1 VTHPLAVEASGA
13 KTSMNNLA
21 NTPDRANV
29 ARHDR
34 PPIGAIGSV
43 KAHIIEAPD
52 VVLVGSGIMS
62 STLAVMLKRLDP
74 RLRVQIVEVASELAR
89 EASDGWNNAGTG
101 HAGICEMSYTPTR
114 DPDGR
119 VPIARALKIFE
130 QFEHSKQFWG
140 AMTAA
145 GAVGEPADFIHSV
158 PHICFVKGT
167 DDVDF
172 LQARHAAMQEHHF
185 FRSMQLTSDPSV
197 IHDWVPLVM
206 EGRATGRVAATMG
219 AGTEVNY
226 GLLARRLCGWLAQ
239 QEHCGVATGWKVTR
253 LRRRVGQW
261 RLALCHIASG
271 EVRELGARFVF
282 IGAGGGSLTL
292 LQSTGL
298 PEVAGL
304 GGFPIGGQW
313 LVCDNPAICTRHDAK
328 VYGATPPSSPS
339 LGAGHLD
346 VRRLDGQRQL
356 LFGPFASWTTRFLK
370 HSGSWGDLPRSIR
383 LNNLPA
389 MLRTAICNRSLVKY
403 LVTQGLQSMNN
414 RLQAVREYYPNARL
428 EDWRL
433 VQAGIRVQA
442 IKRADRGA
450 VYFGT
455 EVFSPAD
462 RSLAALLGA
471 SPGASVSVNIAF
483 EVIRTCLPELLAS
496 SEGRS
501 QMREMIP
508 TFDEDLTQ
516 PGNTTLFERA
526 SREALE
532 RLRLHFPST
541 SSN

>member
-1 VTHPLAVEASGA
+1 MTGHETL
-13 KTSMNNLA
+13 TDNLA
-21 NTPDRANV
+21 NKLGGADAGPSGL
-29 ARHDR
+29 
-34 PPIGAIGSV
+34 PIGGTGSE
-43 KAHIIEAPD
+43 AARIIDSPD

-62 STLAVMLKRLDP
+62 STLAVMLKRLEP

-101 HAGICEMSYTPTR
+101 HAGVCELSYTPTR

-140 AMTAA
+140 AMAAA
-145 GAVGEPADFIHSV
+145 GVVGEPADFIHSV

-172 LQARHAAMQEHHF
+172 LQARHAAMHEHHF

-197 IHDWVPLVM
+197 IQDWAPLVM
-206 EGRATGRVAATMG
+206 EGREPGPVAATVG

-226 GLLARRLCGWLAQ
+226 GLLARRLCGWLGQ

-253 LRRRVGQW
+253 LHRSDGRWRIALRRV
-261 RLALCHIASG
+261 ASG
-271 EVRELGARFVF
+271 EVREVCAGFVF
-282 IGAGGGSLTL
+282 VGAGGGSLPL

-298 PEVAGL
+298 AEVAGL

-313 LVCDNPAICTRHDAK
+313 LVCDDPAICVRHEAK

-370 HSGSWGDLPRSIR
+370 HSGSWSDLPRSIR
-383 LNNLPA
+383 LDNLPA
-389 MLRTAICNRSLVKY
+389 MLRSAVRNRSLVKY
-403 LVTQGLQSMNN
+403 LVTQGLQSMEN
-414 RLQAVREYYPNARL
+414 RLQAVREFYPNARR

-483 EVIRTCLPELLAS
+483 EVIRTCLPQLLDS
-496 SEGRS
+496 SEGRARL
-501 QMREMIP
+501 REMIP

-516 PGNTTLFERA
+516 PGNSSLFERA
-526 SREALE
+526 SHEAIE

>member
-1 VTHPLAVEASGA
+1 VTHPFAVEASGA
-13 KTSMNNLA
+13 KTSMNNLE

-74 RLRVQIVEVASELAR
+74 RLRVQIVEVASELAQ

-197 IHDWVPLVM
+197 IHDWAPLVM
-206 EGRATGRVAATMG
+206 EGRAPGPVAATMG

-261 RLALCHIASG
+261 RLALRHIASG

-282 IGAGGGSLTL
+282 IGAGGGSLPL

-298 PEVAGL
+298 AEVAGL

-313 LVCDNPAICTRHDAK
+313 LVCDNPAICARHDAK

-370 HSGSWGDLPRSIR
+370 HSGSWSDLPRSIR

-389 MLRTAICNRSLVKY
+389 MLRTAVCNRSLVKY
-403 LVTQGLQSMNN
+403 LVSQGLQSMNN
-414 RLQAVREYYPNARL
+414 RLQAVREYYPSARL

-442 IKRADRGA
+442 IKRADHGA

-471 SPGASVSVNIAF
+471 SPGASVSVSIAF
-483 EVIRTCLPELLAS
+483 EVIRTCLPQLLAS

-516 PGNTTLFERA
+516 PGNTSLFERA